1 MQSVSRRRPGE
12 AACQLASSAR
22 KDLKKVSLSKIILS
36 LSKRGSRP
44 PEGGPPPAA
53 HARHMRARPGHV
65 HYALFRASSGQCLLN
80 QASAGLAGS
89 ATCID
94 CVPEGGS
101 LCNLKPTRSW
111 NKQGWMIEDM
121 P

>member
-1 MQSVSRRRPGE
+1 MKPRVSSPPPLAKISKRYLYQRLSCLYQSVEAVRRRV
-12 AACQLASSAR
+12 AL
-22 KDLKKVSLSKIILS
+22 
-36 LSKRGSRP
+36 P
-44 PEGGPPPAA
+44 PQ